1 MNEHQ
6 VNEQPQPN
14 EPQAEN
20 VLQTEP
26 HIESVEPQTEQ
37 APAEQAQAEQAQP
50 ELAQAELAQAE
61 PVQPEQAQAEQTE
74 AEQPQA
80 VAEQPQ
86 ADIAQREA
94 HQAAAKAA
102 AEERRKAAQ
111 ANWQRLVD
119 AKTSGETVEGL
130 VKTPVKGGLLVDIS
144 GYRGFLPASQ
154 TGVAKGTPLETLVK
168 TTVPLKVLDVDEA
181 RKRVVVSHR
190 RAVQEQRRG
199 ERQELIRSLKVGEER
214 ESTVVRLTDFG
225 AFVDLGSG
233 VDALVPVSELAF
245 ERVEK
250 PADVVHV
257 GEKMK
262 VRILRVEQNG
272 KKIAASRKGALSD
285 PWREH
290 AEVLKQGRTVEGKV
304 IGKDRRL
311 DVEIAPGVTG
321 SISDREVNP
330 EDYEIGETSE
340 VTVRSIDFRNRRL
353 RLGNPHTA
361 AAARQSSSAFAPL
374 GAELGLK

>member
-1 MNEHQ
+1 MNDEHQ
-6 VNEQPQPN
+6 VNEQAEAQATEIPEAQERQPENPQPAA
-14 EPQAEN
+14 EPQA
-20 VLQTEP
+20 QEP
-26 HIESVEPQTEQ
+26 EAQEPQAQE
-37 APAEQAQAEQAQP
+37 PQAQ
-50 ELAQAELAQAE
+50 E
-61 PVQPEQAQAEQTE
+61 P
-74 AEQPQA
+74 QPQ
-80 VAEQPQ
+80 
-86 ADIAQREA
+86 EA
-94 HQAAAKAA
+94 PTQEAQAAAKAA
-102 AEERRKAAQ
+102 SDERRKAAQ

-119 AKTSGETVEGL
+119 AKSSGDTVEGL

-168 TTVPLKVLDVDEA
+168 STVPLKVLDVDEG

-199 ERQELIRSLKVGEER
+199 DRQELIRSLKVGEER

-290 AEVLKQGRTVEGKV
+290 AEVLKQGKTLEAKV

-311 DVEIAPGVTG
+311 DVELAPGVTG

-330 EDYEIGETSE
+330 EDYEIGETIE

-353 RLGNPHTA
+353 RLGSPHTA
-361 AAARQSSSAFAPL
+361 AASQQSSTSFAPL

>member
-1 MNEHQ
+1 MNEHPVNEQ
-6 VNEQPQPN
+6 PLNEQPQPQPQPDVEAQAQA
-14 EPQAEN
+14 EPQAEIEPQ
-20 VLQTEP
+20 VQAEPLAHAEP
-26 HIESVEPQTEQ
+26 HAEIEPEVQVE
-37 APAEQAQAEQAQP
+37 AQP
-50 ELAQAELAQAE
+50 EPQAQD
-61 PVQPEQAQAEQTE
+61 VKPEQ
-74 AEQPQA
+74 
-80 VAEQPQ
+80 
-86 ADIAQREA
+86 
-94 HQAAAKAA
+94 KASD
-102 AEERRKAAQ
+102 ERRKAAQ

-119 AKTSGETVEGL
+119 ARANGDTVEGV
-130 VKTPVKGGLLVDIS
+130 VKTAVKGGLLVDIS

-154 TGVAKGTPLETLVK
+154 TGVAKGTPLESLVK

-190 RAVQEQRRG
+190 RAMQEQRRG
-199 ERQELIRSLKVGEER
+199 QRSELIKSLKVGEER

-250 PADVVHV
+250 PSDIVHV
-257 GEKMK
+257 GEKLK

-272 KKIAASRKGALSD
+272 KKIAASRKGALAD

-290 AEVLKQGRTVEGKV
+290 ADVLKQGKTIEGKV
-304 IGKDRRL
+304 IAKDRRL

-330 EDYEIGETSE
+330 EDYEIGETIE
-340 VTVRSIDFRNRRL
+340 VTVRAIDFRNRRL
-353 RLGNPHTA
+353 RLGNPHA
-361 AAARQSSSAFAPL
+361 AAASHRSSTSFAPL

>member
-6 VNEQPQPN
+6 VNEQAELQQVPEQESLEQQPPAQA
-14 EPQAEN
+14 PQAEEAQ
-20 VLQTEP
+20 VDQPQAESPPVEQPQAEQPQAEQPQTEP
-26 HIESVEPQTEQ
+26 V
-37 APAEQAQAEQAQP
+37 
-50 ELAQAELAQAE
+50 
-61 PVQPEQAQAEQTE
+61 E

-80 VAEQPQ
+80 EAQ
-86 ADIAQREA
+86 AAKTE
-94 HQAAAKAA
+94 AAKAA
-102 AEERRKAAQ
+102 SDERRKAAQ

-119 AKTSGETVEGL
+119 AKNSGDTVEGL

-154 TGVAKGTPLETLVK
+154 TGVAKGTPLDTLVK

-190 RAVQEQRRG
+190 RAMQEQRRG
-199 ERQELIRSLKVGEER
+199 ARQELIRSLKVGEER

-250 PADVVHV
+250 PSDVVHV
-257 GEKMK
+257 GEKMT

-290 AEVLKQGRTVEGKV
+290 AEMLKQGKTIEGKV
-304 IGKDRRL
+304 IAKDRRL
-311 DVEIAPGVTG
+311 DVELAPGVTG

-330 EDYEIGETSE
+330 EDYEIGETIE

-353 RLGNPHTA
+353 RLGSPHTA
-361 AAARQSSSAFAPL
+361 AAAGRASASFAPL

>member
-1 MNEHQ
+1 MNDEHQ
-6 VNEQPQPN
+6 VNEQPQVQEAQAEQPQAP
-14 EPQAEN
+14 EPQAQEA
-20 VLQTEP
+20 QAQQP
-26 HIESVEPQTEQ
+26 ESVAAQPPEPQAQEPQTEEPQ
-37 APAEQAQAEQAQP
+37 AQEPQAQEPQAQAEQPSP
-50 ELAQAELAQAE
+50 EA
-61 PVQPEQAQAEQTE
+61 
-74 AEQPQA
+74 
-80 VAEQPQ
+80 
-86 ADIAQREA
+86 
-94 HQAAAKAA
+94 AAAKAEA
-102 AEERRKAAQ
+102 AKAASDERRKAAQ

-119 AKTSGETVEGL
+119 AKSNGETVEGV

-154 TGVAKGTPLETLVK
+154 TGVTKGTPLETLVK

-190 RAVQEQRRG
+190 RALQEQRRG

-250 PADVVHV
+250 PSDVVHV
-257 GEKMK
+257 GEKMN

-290 AEVLKQGRTVEGKV
+290 AEVLKQGKTIEAKV
-304 IGKDRRL
+304 IAKDRRL
-311 DVEIAPGVTG
+311 DVELAPGVTG

-330 EDYEIGETSE
+330 EDYEIGETIE

-353 RLGNPHTA
+353 RLGNPHA
-361 AAARQSSSAFAPL
+361 AAAAQHSSTSFAPL

>member
-1 MNEHQ
+1 
-6 VNEQPQPN
+6 
-14 EPQAEN
+14 
-20 VLQTEP
+20 
-26 HIESVEPQTEQ
+26 
-37 APAEQAQAEQAQP
+37 
-50 ELAQAELAQAE
+50 
-61 PVQPEQAQAEQTE
+61 
-74 AEQPQA
+74 
-80 VAEQPQ
+80 
-86 ADIAQREA
+86 
-94 HQAAAKAA
+94 
-102 AEERRKAAQ
+102 
-111 ANWQRLVD
+111 
-119 AKTSGETVEGL
+119 
-130 VKTPVKGGLLVDIS
+130 VDIS

-154 TGVAKGTPLETLVK
+154 TGVTKGTPLESLVK
-168 TTVPLKVLDVDEA
+168 STVPLKVLDVDEA

-190 RAVQEQRRG
+190 RALQEERRSA
-199 ERQELIRSLKVGEER
+199 RQDLIRSLKVGEER

-257 GEKMK
+257 GDKLK

-290 AEVLKQGRTVEGKV
+290 ADVLRQGKTVEGKV
-304 IGKDRRL
+304 IAKDRRL

-330 EDYEIGETSE
+330 EDYEIGETIE

-353 RLGNPHTA
+353 RLGSPHTA
-361 AAARQSSSAFAPL
+361 AAAQRSATSFAPL
-374 GAELGLK
+374 GVELGSK

>member
-1 MNEHQ
+1 MNENL
-6 VNEQPQPN
+6 VNEQPAP
-14 EPQAEN
+14 ELPQAQEET
-20 VLQTEP
+20 Q
-26 HIESVEPQTEQ
+26 
-37 APAEQAQAEQAQP
+37 
-50 ELAQAELAQAE
+50 
-61 PVQPEQAQAEQTE
+61 VQ
-74 AEQPQA
+74 EQPQA
-80 VAEQPQ
+80 QEAPQEQQQEQP
-86 ADIAQREA
+86 AA
-94 HQAAAKAA
+94 QAADTAEKQKAS
-102 AEERRKAAQ
+102 EERRKAAQ

-119 AKTSGETVEGL
+119 AKESGESVEGL

-154 TGVAKGTPLETLVK
+154 TGVAKGTPLESLVK

-190 RAVQEQRRG
+190 RAVQEQRRSD
-199 ERQELIRSLKVGEER
+199 RQELIRALKVGEQR
-214 ESTVVRLTDFG
+214 EATVVRLTDFG

-257 GEKMK
+257 GEKMS

-290 AEVLKQGRTVEGKV
+290 ADVLKQGKTVEGKV

-311 DVEIAPGVTG
+311 DVELAPGVTG

-330 EDYEIGETSE
+330 EDYEIGETIE

-353 RLGNPHTA
+353 RLGSPHTA
-361 AAARQSSSAFAPL
+361 AAAQQSSTAFAPL

>member
-1 MNEHQ
+1 MNEHPEIERPQAEVPVEAPIEAPVELPSNTQ
-6 VNEQPQPN
+6 VETS
-14 EPQAEN
+14 EPQAQEQDQQ
-20 VLQTEP
+20 QTQERK
-26 HIESVEPQTEQ
+26 
-37 APAEQAQAEQAQP
+37 
-50 ELAQAELAQAE
+50 
-61 PVQPEQAQAEQTE
+61 PEQ
-74 AEQPQA
+74 
-80 VAEQPQ
+80 
-86 ADIAQREA
+86 IASD
-94 HQAAAKAA
+94 
-102 AEERRKAAQ
+102 ERRKAAQ

-119 AKTSGETVEGL
+119 AKSSGATVDGV

-154 TGVAKGTPLETLVK
+154 TGVAKGSPLESLVK
-168 TTVPLKVLDVDEA
+168 ATIPLKVLDVDEA

-190 RAVQEQRRG
+190 RAMQEQRRG
-199 ERQELIRSLKVGEER
+199 ERQDLIRSLKVGEER

-250 PADVVHV
+250 PADVVQV
-257 GEKMK
+257 GEKLT

-290 AEVLKQGRTVEGKV
+290 ADVLRQGKTIEGKV
-304 IGKDRRL
+304 IAKDRRL

-330 EDYEIGETSE
+330 EDYEIGETIE

-353 RLGNPHTA
+353 RLGNPHA
-361 AAARQSSSAFAPL
+361 AAAAQRSSTSFAPL
-374 GAELGLK
+374 GVELGSK

>member
-1 MNEHQ
+1 MNENL
-6 VNEQPQPN
+6 VNEQPAPEQPVAQEQPQE
-14 EPQAEN
+14 EPQA
-20 VLQTEP
+20 Q
-26 HIESVEPQTEQ
+26 PQEQ
-37 APAEQAQAEQAQP
+37 PADQ
-50 ELAQAELAQAE
+50 
-61 PVQPEQAQAEQTE
+61 VV
-74 AEQPQA
+74 EQPQ
-80 VAEQPQ
+80 EQP
-86 ADIAQREA
+86 AA
-94 HQAAAKAA
+94 QAADTAEKQRV

-119 AKTSGETVEGL
+119 AKTDNSTVEGV

-154 TGVAKGTPLETLVK
+154 TGVATGTPLDSLVK
-168 TTVPLKVLDVDEA
+168 TTIPLKVLDVDEA

-190 RAVQEQRRG
+190 RAVQEQRRS
-199 ERQELIRSLKVGEER
+199 ERHELIHSLKVGEER

-257 GEKMK
+257 GEKMN

-290 AEVLKQGRTVEGKV
+290 AEVLKQGKTVEGKV

-311 DVEIAPGVTG
+311 DVELAPGVTG

-330 EDYEIGETSE
+330 DDYEIGETIE

-353 RLGNPHTA
+353 RLGSPHTA
-361 AAARQSSSAFAPL
+361 AAAQQSSTSFAPL

>member
-6 VNEQPQPN
+6 VNEQTEMLHEQTSVPAAEQSSQPEPQVDPAP
-14 EPQAEN
+14 EPAAQVEALVEQPQAEAP
-20 VLQTEP
+20 VEQPHTE
-26 HIESVEPQTEQ
+26 
-37 APAEQAQAEQAQP
+37 AP
-50 ELAQAELAQAE
+50 
-61 PVQPEQAQAEQTE
+61 

-80 VAEQPQ
+80 EAPQPTAEDVAQK
-86 ADIAQREA
+86 QR
-94 HQAAAKAA
+94 A

-119 AKTSGETVEGL
+119 AKSSGETVDGV

-154 TGVAKGTPLETLVK
+154 TSVAKGTPLESLVK
-168 TTVPLKVLDVDEA
+168 STIPLKVLDVDET

-190 RAVQEQRRG
+190 RATQEQRRAQ
-199 ERQELIRSLKVGEER
+199 RQDFIRSLKVGEEV

-245 ERVEK
+245 ERVDK
-250 PADVVHV
+250 PADVVSV
-257 GEKMK
+257 GEKLK

-272 KKIAASRKGALSD
+272 KKIAASRKGAMKD

-290 AEVLKQGRTVEGKV
+290 AEVLKQGKTIEGKV
-304 IGKDRRL
+304 VAKDRRL
-311 DVEIAPGVTG
+311 DVEIAPGIIG
-321 SISDREVNP
+321 SIGDREVNP
-330 EDYEIGETSE
+330 EDYEVGETIE

-353 RLGNPHTA
+353 RLGNPHA
-361 AAARQSSSAFAPL
+361 AAVAQQSATAFAPL
-374 GAELGLK
+374 GAELGIKS

>member
-1 MNEHQ
+1 MNEHE
-6 VNEQPQPN
+6 VNGQADLQQTQPQEIHPQ
-14 EPQAEN
+14 ELQEEQVQAQADVQPDVQADAQPQEQQPQAE
-20 VLQTEP
+20 P
-26 HIESVEPQTEQ
+26 PQEQ
-37 APAEQAQAEQAQP
+37 APQAQQAEQA
-50 ELAQAELAQAE
+50 
-61 PVQPEQAQAEQTE
+61 
-74 AEQPQA
+74 EQPS
-80 VAEQPQ
+80 AE
-86 ADIAQREA
+86 
-94 HQAAAKAA
+94 AAKAA
-102 AEERRKAAQ
+102 SEERRKAAQ
-111 ANWQRLVD
+111 ANWQRLVE
-119 AKTSGETVEGL
+119 AKSSGATVEGL

-154 TGVAKGTPLETLVK
+154 TGVAKGTPLESLVK
-168 TTVPLKVLDVDEA
+168 STVPLKVLDVDEA

-190 RAVQEQRRG
+190 RALQEQRRG
-199 ERQELIRSLKVGEER
+199 ARQDLIRSLKVGEER

-233 VDALVPVSELAF
+233 VDALVPVCELAL

-257 GEKMK
+257 GEKVK

-290 AEVLKQGRTVEGKV
+290 AEVLKQGKTVEGKV

-330 EDYEIGETSE
+330 EDYEIGEAIE
-340 VTVRSIDFRNRRL
+340 VTVRSIDFRNRRV
-353 RLGNPHTA
+353 RLGSPHTA
-361 AAARQSSSAFAPL
+361 AVAHRSSTSFAPL
-374 GAELGLK
+374 GVELGSK

>member
-1 MNEHQ
+1 MNDEHH
-6 VNEQPQPN
+6 VNEQAQ
-14 EPQAEN
+14 E
-20 VLQTEP
+20 LQTPEVQVP
-26 HIESVEPQTEQ
+26 EEQ
-37 APAEQAQAEQAQP
+37 ASEVQAPEMQAPEAPAPEAPAP
-50 ELAQAELAQAE
+50 ELPAPEVQTQ
-61 PVQPEQAQAEQTE
+61 PVQAASDEN
-74 AEQPQA
+74 
-80 VAEQPQ
+80 
-86 ADIAQREA
+86 
-94 HQAAAKAA
+94 AAAKAEA
-102 AEERRKAAQ
+102 AKAASDERRKAAQ
-111 ANWQRLVD
+111 AHWQRLVD
-119 AKTSGETVEGL
+119 AKSSGETVEGL

-154 TGVAKGTPLETLVK
+154 TGVTKGTPLESLVK

-190 RAVQEQRRG
+190 RALQEQRRSD
-199 ERQELIRSLKVGEER
+199 RQELLRSLKVGEER

-250 PADVVHV
+250 PSDVVQV
-257 GEKMK
+257 GEKMN

-290 AEVLKQGRTVEGKV
+290 AEVLKQGKTVEGKV
-304 IGKDRRL
+304 IAKDRRL
-311 DVEIAPGVTG
+311 DVELAPGVTG

-330 EDYEIGETSE
+330 EDYEIGETIE
-340 VTVRSIDFRNRRL
+340 VTVRNIDFRNRRV
-353 RLGNPHTA
+353 RLGSPHTA
-361 AAARQSSSAFAPL
+361 AAAQRSSTSFAPL

>member
-1 MNEHQ
+1 MNENL
-6 VNEQPQPN
+6 VNEQPAPQ
-14 EPQAEN
+14 EPQA
-20 VLQTEP
+20 QEP
-26 HIESVEPQTEQ
+26 
-37 APAEQAQAEQAQP
+37 
-50 ELAQAELAQAE
+50 LAQE
-61 PVQPEQAQAEQTE
+61 QPQ
-74 AEQPQA
+74 EQPQA
-80 VAEQPQ
+80 QEQPQ
-86 ADIAQREA
+86 VQEQPAA
-94 HQAAAKAA
+94 QAADADTAEKQRV

-119 AKTSGETVEGL
+119 AKDDGSTVEGL

-154 TGVAKGTPLETLVK
+154 TGVVKGTPLESLVK
-168 TTVPLKVLDVDEA
+168 STVPLKVLDVDEA

-190 RAVQEQRRG
+190 RAMQEQRRSD
-199 ERQELIRSLKVGEER
+199 RQDLIRSLKVGEER
-214 ESTVVRLTDFG
+214 EATVVRLTDFG

-257 GEKMK
+257 GEKMS

-290 AEVLKQGRTVEGKV
+290 AEVLKQGKTIEGKV
-304 IGKDRRL
+304 VGKDRRL
-311 DVEIAPGVTG
+311 DVELAPGVTG
-321 SISDREVNP
+321 SIGDREVNP
-330 EDYEIGETSE
+330 EDYEIGETIE
-340 VTVRSIDFRNRRL
+340 VVVRSIDFRNRRL
-353 RLGNPHTA
+353 RLGSPHTA
-361 AAARQSSSAFAPL
+361 AAAQQSSTSFAPL

>member
-1 MNEHQ
+1 MNEHP
-6 VNEQPQPN
+6 VNEQ
-14 EPQAEN
+14 A
-20 VLQTEP
+20 QT
-26 HIESVEPQTEQ
+26 QT
-37 APAEQAQAEQAQP
+37 PAEAPLDTAADAP
-50 ELAQAELAQAE
+50 SDT
-61 PVQPEQAQAEQTE
+61 TE
-74 AEQPQA
+74 RIETQEQPQA
-80 VAEQPQ
+80 QEQEQPQ
-86 ADIAQREA
+86 AQEQEQPQAQEERKPEQIASD
-94 HQAAAKAA
+94 
-102 AEERRKAAQ
+102 ERRKAAQ

-119 AKTSGETVEGL
+119 AKSSGETVEGL

-154 TGVAKGTPLETLVK
+154 TGVAKGSPLETLVK
-168 TTVPLKVLDVDEA
+168 SSIPLKILDVDEA

-190 RAVQEQRRG
+190 RALQEQRRG

-250 PADVVHV
+250 PSDVVHV
-257 GEKMK
+257 GEKLT

-290 AEVLKQGRTVEGKV
+290 ADVLRQGKTVEGKV
-304 IGKDRRL
+304 IAKDRRL

-330 EDYEIGETSE
+330 EDYEIGETIE

-353 RLGNPHTA
+353 RLGNPHA
-361 AAARQSSSAFAPL
+361 AAAAQRSSTSFAPL
-374 GAELGLK
+374 GVELGSK

>member
-1 MNEHQ
+1 MNDEHQ
-6 VNEQPQPN
+6 VNEQPEAQQPQTPQQ
-14 EPQAEN
+14 EAQAQAQEAQTQDVQETQAAQEVQETQEVQEVQAAQEPQEAEAQQAQQPQAE
-20 VLQTEP
+20 
-26 HIESVEPQTEQ
+26 
-37 APAEQAQAEQAQP
+37 
-50 ELAQAELAQAE
+50 
-61 PVQPEQAQAEQTE
+61 E
-74 AEQPQA
+74 A
-80 VAEQPQ
+80 
-86 ADIAQREA
+86 
-94 HQAAAKAA
+94 QAAAKAA
-102 AEERRKAAQ
+102 ADERRKAAQ

-168 TTVPLKVLDVDEA
+168 TSVPLKVLDVDEA

-190 RAVQEQRRG
+190 RALQEQRRG
-199 ERQELIRSLKVGEER
+199 ERQELIRALKVGEER

-250 PADVVHV
+250 PSDVVHV

-290 AEVLKQGRTVEGKV
+290 AEVLKQGKTIEGKV
-304 IGKDRRL
+304 IAKDRRL

-330 EDYEIGETSE
+330 EDYEIGETIE

-353 RLGNPHTA
+353 RLGNPHA
-361 AAARQSSSAFAPL
+361 AAASRQSSTAFAPL

>member
-1 MNEHQ
+1 MNEHP
-6 VNEQPQPN
+6 VNEQPEIPANSQAQAPVQAQ
-14 EPQAEN
+14 EPQAE
-20 VLQTEP
+20 
-26 HIESVEPQTEQ
+26 EPQPREQ
-37 APAEQAQAEQAQP
+37 EAQAQEPQAQEPQAQEPPP
-50 ELAQAELAQAE
+50 ERK
-61 PVQPEQAQAEQTE
+61 PEQ
-74 AEQPQA
+74 
-80 VAEQPQ
+80 
-86 ADIAQREA
+86 IASD
-94 HQAAAKAA
+94 
-102 AEERRKAAQ
+102 ERRKAAQ

-119 AKTSGETVEGL
+119 AKASGETVEGV

-154 TGVAKGTPLETLVK
+154 SGVAKGTPLESLVK
-168 TTVPLKVLDVDEA
+168 NSVPLKVLDVDEA

-190 RAVQEQRRG
+190 RALQEQRRSA
-199 ERQELIRSLKVGEER
+199 RQDLIRSLKVGDER

-257 GEKMK
+257 GEKLK

-290 AEVLKQGRTVEGKV
+290 ADVLRQGKTVEGKV

-311 DVEIAPGVTG
+311 DIEIAPGITG

-330 EDYEIGETSE
+330 EDYEIGETIE

-353 RLGNPHTA
+353 RLGSPHTA
-361 AAARQSSSAFAPL
+361 AAAQQSSTSFAPL
-374 GAELGLK
+374 GVELGTK

>member
-1 MNEHQ
+1 MSTGGEVTTPAMNEHPA
-6 VNEQPQPN
+6 NEQPTPIETS
-14 EPQAEN
+14 EPLEVSAE
-20 VLQTEP
+20 
-26 HIESVEPQTEQ
+26 
-37 APAEQAQAEQAQP
+37 AQ
-50 ELAQAELAQAE
+50 
-61 PVQPEQAQAEQTE
+61 

-80 VAEQPQ
+80 QEPEQPQEPQAEQPQ
-86 ADIAQREA
+86 AQEPEQPQAQERKPEQIASD
-94 HQAAAKAA
+94 
-102 AEERRKAAQ
+102 ERRKAAQ

-119 AKTSGETVEGL
+119 AKTSGETVEGV

-154 TGVAKGTPLETLVK
+154 TGVAKGAPLETLVK
-168 TTVPLKVLDVDEA
+168 TTLQLKVLDVDEA

-190 RAVQEQRRG
+190 RAMQEQRRS
-199 ERQELIRSLKVGEER
+199 ERQDLIRSLKVGEER

-245 ERVEK
+245 ERVDK
-250 PADVVHV
+250 PADVVQV
-257 GEKMK
+257 GEKLT

-290 AEVLKQGRTVEGKV
+290 AEVLRQGKTVEGKV

-330 EDYEIGETSE
+330 EDYEIGETIE

-353 RLGNPHTA
+353 RLGNPHA
-361 AAARQSSSAFAPL
+361 AAAAQRSSTAFAPL
-374 GAELGLK
+374 GIELGSK

>member
-1 MNEHQ
+1 MNEDL
-6 VNEQPQPN
+6 VNEQP
-14 EPQAEN
+14 
-20 VLQTEP
+20 
-26 HIESVEPQTEQ
+26 TEQ
-37 APAEQAQAEQAQP
+37 QEQPPVQAQQQEQPPAQAQQQEQP
-50 ELAQAELAQAE
+50 PAQAQQQEQPPAQA
-61 PVQPEQAQAEQTE
+61 QQQ
-74 AEQPQA
+74 EQPPLQA
-80 VAEQPQ
+80 PDEEKQHA
-86 ADIAQREA
+86 AD
-94 HQAAAKAA
+94 
-102 AEERRKAAQ
+102 ERRKAAQ

-119 AKTSGETVEGL
+119 AKGSGETVEGV
-130 VKTPVKGGLLVDIS
+130 VKTPVKGGLLVDIW

-154 TGVAKGTPLETLVK
+154 TGVPKGTPLESLVK
-168 TTVPLKVLDVDEA
+168 ETVPLKVLDVDEA

-190 RAVQEQRRG
+190 RALAEQRRG
-199 ERQELIRSLKVGEER
+199 DRQELIRALKVGEQR

-257 GEKMK
+257 GEKLT

-290 AEVLKQGRTVEGKV
+290 AEMLKQGKTVEGKV

-330 EDYEIGETSE
+330 EDYEIGEPIE

-353 RLGNPHTA
+353 RLGSPHTA
-361 AAARQSSSAFAPL
+361 AAAAQHSTTSFAPL
-374 GAELGLK
+374 GEELFRTK